1 MKSINKRDFA
11 WLPTV
16 VVLAVVLIAGSRLIY
31 LSVQHHAA
39 VARETAAV
47 VAATFVRKI
56 EPPLQRLA
64 DLAGRQAASAAQI
77 LSSTDRSG
85 ALESM
90 PPAANT
96 FWMTADD
103 QVLGSRS
110 SEAATAGG
118 IASEW
123 QSAEST
129 RAAPGSAL
137 LGPMRL
143 GSQWLVA
150 VRVPVVPPSPAQAAQ
165 SPGWSVAYA
174 DFDELIAA
182 SHLARLVDM
191 GYDFE
196 LSQVEPRSTR
206 A

>member
-39 VARETAAV
+39 VARETAAT
-47 VAATFVRKI
+47 VAATSVRKI

-64 DLAGRQAASAAQI
+64 DLAGRQAVSAAE
-77 LSSTDRSG
+77 LLTSTDTSG
-85 ALESM
+85 SLESV
-90 PPAANT
+90 PPATKT

-103 QVLGSRS
+103 KVLSARPA
-110 SEAATAGG
+110 EAATASG

-123 QSAEST
+123 RSAEST
-129 RAAPGSAL
+129 RAAPGSAI

-143 GSQWLVA
+143 GSQWL
-150 VRVPVVPPSPAQAAQ
+150 RGTRFLLGSGGPA
-165 SPGWSVAYA
+165 G
-174 DFDELIAA
+174 
-182 SHLARLVDM
+182 
-191 GYDFE
+191 
-196 LSQVEPRSTR
+196 
-206 A
+206 